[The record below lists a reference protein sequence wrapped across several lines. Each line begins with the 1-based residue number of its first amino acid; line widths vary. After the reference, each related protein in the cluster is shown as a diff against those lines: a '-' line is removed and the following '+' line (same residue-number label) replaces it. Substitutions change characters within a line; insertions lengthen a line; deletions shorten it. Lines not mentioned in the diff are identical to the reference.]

1 MGSHWLILHIINSI
15 PIHLN
20 MPLSSI
26 ENIENLTIGEKNK
39 VVKQPGTVTPRKK
52 EQKTTE
58 TSLLATTEEPL
69 LTENPRRFVILPIQY
84 SDIWMMYKKAQ
95 ARFGTAEEV
104 DLSWDLRDWE
114 KLSDNEKY
122 FIKNVLAFFAASD
135 GIVNENLVEH
145 FMSEVQIPEARCFY
159 GFQIAIENI
168 HSEMYSLP
176 IDTYIKDGKEKEN
189 LFNAIETIP
198 AVQKKAKWA
207 LRWINAG
214 NASYAERVVAFA
226 AVEGIFFSGSF
237 AAIFWLKKRGL
248 MPGLTFSNELIS
260 RDEGLH
266 TDFACLMYK
275 HLVNKPDKE
284 RVTQIVQEAV
294 EIEIE
299 FLTDALPVKLIGMN
313 HELMATYIKFVADR
327 LLVELNCNKIYRV
340 ENPFDFMENI
350 SLDGKTNFFEKRVG
364 EYQKSG
370 VMSKPEDRAFSLDV
384 DF

>member
-1 MGSHWLILHIINSI
+1 MGSHWLILHIVKSI
-15 PIHLN
+15 PIYLN
-20 MPLSSI
+20 MPLTSI

-52 EQKTTE
+52 EKKTTE
-58 TSLLATTEEPL
+58 PPLLATTEEPL

-95 ARFGTAEEV
+95 ASFWTAEEV

-114 KLSDNEKY
+114 KLSENEKY

-168 HSEMYSLP
+168 HSEMYSLL

-266 TDFACLMYK
+266 TDFACLLFK
-275 HLVNKPDKE
+275 HIANKPDKE
-284 RVTQIVQEAV
+284 RVLEIVKDAV
-294 EIEIE
+294 DIECE
-299 FLTDALPVKLIGMN
+299 FLTDALPVALIGMN
-313 HELMATYIKFVADR
+313 NELMTQYIKFVADR
-327 LLVELNCNKIYRV
+327 LLMELDCDKYYNAV
-340 ENPFDFMENI
+340 NPFDFMEII
-350 SLDGKTNFFEKRVG
+350 SLEGKTNFFEKRVG
-364 EYQKSG
+364 EYQKMG
-370 VMSKPEDRAFSLDV
+370 VMGSKEDNKFTLDA

>member
-1 MGSHWLILHIINSI
+1 MGSILLILHTVNSI
-15 PIHLN
+15 TIYPI
-20 MPLSSI
+20 MPLTSI
-26 ENIENLTIGEKNK
+26 ENIENLSIREKT
-39 VVKQPGTVTPRKK
+39 VVAKKPETVIPRKK
-52 EQKTTE
+52 ENTTTE
-58 TSLLATTEEPL
+58 TPLLATKQEPL

-95 ARFGTAEEV
+95 ASFWTAEEV

-168 HSEMYSLP
+168 HSEMYSLL

-214 NASYAERVVAFA
+214 NASYAEIVVAFA

-237 AAIFWLKKRGL
+237 SAIFWLKKRGL

-266 TDFACLMYK
+266 TDFACLLFK
-275 HLVNKPDKE
+275 HIVNKPDKE
-284 RVTQIVQEAV
+284 RVLEIIKDAV

-299 FLTDALPVKLIGMN
+299 FLTEALPVALIGMN
-313 HELMATYIKFVADR
+313 NELMVQYIKFVADR
-327 LLVELNCNKIYRV
+327 LLMELECEKHYKT
-340 ENPFDFMENI
+340 ENPFDFMEII
-350 SLDGKTNFFEKRVG
+350 SLEGKTNFFEKRVG
-364 EYQKSG
+364 EYQKMG
-370 VMSKPEDRAFSLDV
+370 VMGSKEDNKFTLDA

>member
-1 MGSHWLILHIINSI
+1 MGSPWLILHIVNSI
-15 PIHLN
+15 TIYPI
-20 MPLSSI
+20 MPLTSI
-26 ENIENLTIGEKNK
+26 ENIENLSIREKT
-39 VVKQPGTVTPRKK
+39 VVAKKPETVVPRKK
-52 EQKTTE
+52 ENTTTE
-58 TSLLATTEEPL
+58 TSLLATKEEPL

-95 ARFGTAEEV
+95 ASFWTAEEV

-168 HSEMYSLP
+168 HSEMYSLL
-176 IDTYIKDGKEKEN
+176 IDTYIKDSKEKEN

-266 TDFACLMYK
+266 TDFACLLFK
-275 HLVNKPDKE
+275 HIVNKPDKE
-284 RVTQIVQEAV
+284 RVLEIVKDAV
-294 EIEIE
+294 DIECE
-299 FLTDALPVKLIGMN
+299 FLTDALPVALIGMN
-313 HELMATYIKFVADR
+313 NELMTQYIKFVADR
-327 LLVELNCNKIYRV
+327 LLMELDCDKYYNAV
-340 ENPFDFMENI
+340 NPFDFMEII
-350 SLDGKTNFFEKRVG
+350 SLEGKTNFFEKRVG
-364 EYQKSG
+364 EYQKMG
-370 VMSKPEDRAFSLDV
+370 VMGSKEDNKFTLDA